1 MARAYRALM
10 PREESNRTLCAF
22 FCLAFGEPSS
32 APDLVQVSAESLH
45 VLYTEAIFA
54 RGVENVL

>member
-22 FCLAFGEPSS
+22 FGLAFGEPSS
-32 APDLVQVSAESLH
+32 APDLIRVSVESL
-45 VLYTEAIFA
+45 LYTEAIFA
-54 RGVENVL
+54 RGVENVS